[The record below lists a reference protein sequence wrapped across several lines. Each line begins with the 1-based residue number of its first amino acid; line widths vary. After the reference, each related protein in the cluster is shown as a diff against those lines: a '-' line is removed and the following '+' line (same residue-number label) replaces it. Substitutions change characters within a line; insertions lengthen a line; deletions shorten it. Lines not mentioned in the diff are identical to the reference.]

1 MPGPT
6 KANECTPSTGA
17 IMSTI
22 PDATTTEDA
31 YFHRKNVEQLAR
43 LREIAALEDAE
54 AAVKAA
60 RELHFHKCGKCGADM
75 KAEIFKGVEI
85 ERCGCGS
92 VLLDPGELEQL
103 AGKDESGFF
112 AGLFGTSK

>member
-1 MPGPT
+1 
-6 KANECTPSTGA
+6 
-17 IMSTI
+17 MSL
-22 PDATTTEDA
+22 DTTTSEEE
-31 YFHRKNVEQLAR
+31 YFHKQAVEQLAR
-43 LREIAALEDAE
+43 LREIAAIDNAE

-75 KAEIFKGVEI
+75 TAEIFKGVEI

-112 AGLFGTSK
+112 ADLFGTNK

>member
-1 MPGPT
+1 
-6 KANECTPSTGA
+6 
-17 IMSTI
+17 MSL
-22 PDATTTEDA
+22 DTTTSEEE
-31 YFHRKNVEQLAR
+31 YFHKQAVEQLAR
-43 LREIAALEDAE
+43 LREIAAIDNAE
-54 AAVKAA
+54 AAAKAA

-75 KAEIFKGVEI
+75 ATEIFKGVEI

-112 AGLFGTSK
+112 ADLFGSNK